1 VKGMSNHAT
10 SIKAAKIQLK
20 TEAGIKSFWLSRD
33 TGHSCNTQHTVK
45 WALCRLSLRLHTKS
59 SKIGRREAAQR
70 TLLPFRA
77 FRNPVRFG
85 IHQLYVKTK
94 KLALLEVNL

>member
-1 VKGMSNHAT
+1 MSNHAT

-45 WALCRLSLRLHTKS
+45 WALSCRSLHLCRRSVVERSQQTGLSTHANS
-59 SKIGRREAAQR
+59 S
-70 TLLPFRA
+70 
-77 FRNPVRFG
+77 G
-85 IHQLYVKTK
+85 IEL
-94 KLALLEVNL
+94 

>member
-1 VKGMSNHAT
+1 MSNHAT

-59 SKIGRREAAQR
+59 TPNRKPRGGFADKVAIR
-70 TLLPFRA
+70 
-77 FRNPVRFG
+77 
-85 IHQLYVKTK
+85 
-94 KLALLEVNL
+94 